1 MSTQIMLYN
10 RLKELE
16 EKAINR
22 IRTYEPI
29 STGIKDKP
37 YYVCYSG
44 GKDSDVLRILFTLAG
59 VPFDLVH
66 NHTTVDAPETVYY
79 IKNIPDIRIEYP
91 KTSMWKLIEGKGS
104 PPTRLM
110 RYCCS
115 VLKEHGGENRFIATG
130 VRWSESAKR
139 KNREILEL
147 SSSNKKNRKIL
158 NNDNVEDRR
167 LLENCYHKQKLI
179 LNPILDWTDED
190 VWEFLKY
197 YNCESNPLYQC
208 GYKRIGCIGC
218 PMSSRQK
225 KELEK
230 YPKYKI
236 NYIKAF
242 NRMINKRIE
251 RGLKVNDL
259 WKDGESVYKWWI
271 GEYRKKSII
280 DGQLQLLWGKNE

>member
-1 MSTQIMLYN
+1 MLSNQFKISEDGLYK
-10 RLKELE
+10 LYDKE
-16 EKAINR
+16 KIAIER
-22 IRTYEPI
+22 IRSFEPI
-29 STGIKDKP
+29 SNGFNDKP

-44 GKDSDVLRILFTLAG
+44 GKDSDVLRILFRLAG
-59 VPFDLVH
+59 VSFDLVH
-66 NHTTVDAPETVYY
+66 NHTTVDAPETVRY
-79 IKNIPDIRIEYP
+79 IRSIPDMIISYP
-91 KTSMWKLIEGKGS
+91 EISMWKLIEKNGI
-104 PPTRLM
+104 PPTRLQ

-115 VLKEHGGENRFIATG
+115 VLKEHGGENRFIVTG

-167 LLENCYHKQKLI
+167 LLENCYQKQKLI

-208 GYKRIGCIGC
+208 GYKRVGCIGC

-242 NRMINKRIE
+242 DRMIHKRIE

-259 WKDGESVYKWWI
+259 WKNGEAVYRWWI
-271 GEYRKKSII
+271 REYSRKNVI
-280 DGQLQLLWGKNE
+280 DGQLSLF

>member
-1 MSTQIMLYN
+1 MLYN

-66 NHTTVDAPETVYY
+66 NHTTVDAPETVRY
-79 IKNIPDIRIEYP
+79 IRSIPDIIISYP
-91 KTSMWKLIEGKGS
+91 EISMWKLIEKNGI
-104 PPTRLM
+104 PPTRLQ

-208 GYKRIGCIGC
+208 GYKRVGCIGC

-242 NRMINKRIE
+242 NRMINKR
-251 RGLKVNDL
+251 N
-259 WKDGESVYKWWI
+259 
-271 GEYRKKSII
+271 RKRIKS
-280 DGQLQLLWGKNE
+280 K